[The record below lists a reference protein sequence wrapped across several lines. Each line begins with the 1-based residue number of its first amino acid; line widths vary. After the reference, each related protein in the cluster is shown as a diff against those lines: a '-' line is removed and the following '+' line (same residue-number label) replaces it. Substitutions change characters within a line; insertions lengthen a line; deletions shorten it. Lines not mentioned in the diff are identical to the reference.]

1 LGNNFAKEL
10 ISFFYIPSM
19 SEGDD
24 KTQEI
29 HRRLLVM
36 FKNQSEMADAYI
48 SQFGTDINMK
58 NIQAIRTQFP
68 DIGDTSSVPTVQAA
82 EYPLPEAVEASQNPM
97 NFVFKFNSK
106 ALDVPQID
114 PTKESPL
121 YPRVVDCP
129 ICKKWGLNSQELKAK
144 SLSILNDPFM
154 APVYKSTGQ
163 FQEVNYLLA
172 SVTVC
177 SGCFL
182 ASPDR
187 KDFVL
192 YNRTT
197 RQNQESQLVPQ
208 VIRELKEATEKRK
221 AFFEKSEVGELLF
234 KIPRSYA
241 AAIVSYQLADI
252 RAEAEAAAK
261 VQSAYFKRG
270 NYWTRIA
277 LLCRQAGMD
286 DVMPLQVASEHFKTA
301 FYMSDFP
308 KVDLECQTLY
318 TLFNLHLY
326 FGKQKEARDYLAVLD
341 KNRQDLEK
349 TENAP
354 EEQLSFLASV
364 KKWLEMGKTRWDDRD
379 QPNFWRTPGLS

>member
-1 LGNNFAKEL
+1 
-10 ISFFYIPSM
+10 M
-19 SEGDD
+19 SDD
-24 KTQEI
+24 KTQEM
-29 HRRLLVM
+29 HRRLMVL
-36 FKNQSEMADAYI
+36 FKNHSEMADAYI
-48 SQFGTDINMK
+48 SQFGTEINMK
-58 NIQAIRTQFP
+58 NIQTIRAAFP
-68 DIGDTSSVPTVQAA
+68 GLGDTTSTPVAST
-82 EYPLPEAVEASQNPM
+82 EEPEVEAPKDAM
-97 NFVFKFNSK
+97 DMVFKFSDK
-106 ALDVPQID
+106 ALETPQGD

-129 ICKKWGLNSQELKAK
+129 ICKKWGLNSQELRAK
-144 SLSILNDPFM
+144 SLSVMNDPFM

-177 SGCFL
+177 EGCLL

-197 RQNQESQLVPQ
+197 RQNQESQLAPQ
-208 VIRELKEATEKRK
+208 VIRELKETTDKRK
-221 AFFEKSEVGELLF
+221 AFFEKNGIGDALF

-241 AAIVSYQLADI
+241 AAIVSYQFADI
-252 RAEAEAAAK
+252 RAEIEANAK
-261 VQSAYFKRG
+261 VQGAYFKRG

-286 DVMPLQVASEHFKTA
+286 DKLPLKIAAEHFKTA

-308 KVDLECQTLY
+308 KAELECQTIY
-318 TLFNLHLY
+318 TLFNLFLY
-326 FGKQKEARDYLAVLD
+326 FGKPKEARDYLNVLE

-349 TENAP
+349 ADNP
-354 EEQLSFLASV
+354 SEEILASIR
-364 KKWLEMGKTRWDDRD
+364 KWLEMGKSRWEDRD
-379 QPNFWRTPGLS
+379 EPNFWKTPGL